1 MGVTMINWL
10 IIDDLISAF
19 LKEDAPF
26 GDITTD
32 VLIDKKEV
40 SRAEFILKED
50 GVVAGLDV
58 AARVFELLDD
68 KIIFTKIVPDGSNA
82 KKGTIIAEVAGN
94 TRALLIGERIA
105 LNILQRL
112 SGIATKTREFCSKVK
127 GKAVSIADTRKTTP
141 GMRMLEK
148 YAVRMGGGSN
158 HRYSLS
164 DGVLIKD
171 NHIVAAGGIKNAI
184 LKARKAIPHT
194 IRIEV
199 ETETIEQVKEAV
211 EAGADII
218 MLDNMSLDMMRE
230 AVKIIDKRALVE
242 ASGNISLDNVYEVA
256 LTGVDIISV
265 GSLTHSIKSIDISMK
280 ILDSQ

>member
-1 MGVTMINWL
+1 M
-10 IIDDLISAF
+10 
-19 LKEDAPF
+19 
-26 GDITTD
+26 
-32 VLIDKKEV
+32 
-40 SRAEFILKED
+40 
-50 GVVAGLDV
+50 
-58 AARVFELLDD
+58 
-68 KIIFTKIVPDGSNA
+68 
-82 KKGTIIAEVAGN
+82 
-94 TRALLIGERIA
+94 
-105 LNILQRL
+105 NILQRL

>member
-1 MGVTMINWL
+1 MINWL

-148 YAVRMGGGSN
+148 YAVR
-158 HRYSLS
+158 
-164 DGVLIKD
+164 DGR
-171 NHIVAAGGIKNAI
+171 GF
-184 LKARKAIPHT
+184 
-194 IRIEV
+194 
-199 ETETIEQVKEAV
+199 
-211 EAGADII
+211 
-218 MLDNMSLDMMRE
+218 
-230 AVKIIDKRALVE
+230 
-242 ASGNISLDNVYEVA
+242 
-256 LTGVDIISV
+256 
-265 GSLTHSIKSIDISMK
+265 
-280 ILDSQ
+280 

>member
-1 MGVTMINWL
+1 MLNWL
-10 IIDDLISAF
+10 IIDDLIKVF

-32 VLIDKKEV
+32 TLIDKKEV

-50 GVVAGLDV
+50 GVIAGLDV
-58 AARVFELLDD
+58 AGRVFELLDD
-68 KIIFTKIVPDGSNA
+68 KVIFTKIIQDGSNA
-82 KKGTIIAEVAGN
+82 EKGTIIAEVAGN
-94 TRALLIGERIA
+94 TKALLIGERVA

-112 SGIATKTREFCSKVK
+112 SGIATKTQEFCSKVK
-127 GKAVSIADTRKTTP
+127 GKGVCIADTRKTTP

-171 NHIVAAGGIKNAI
+171 NHIIVAGGIKNAI
-184 LKARKAIPHT
+184 LKVRKEIPHT
-194 IRIEV
+194 IKIEV
-199 ETETIEQVKEAV
+199 ETETIEQVKEALD
-211 EAGADII
+211 AGADII

-230 AVKIIDKRALVE
+230 AVEIIDKKALVE
-242 ASGNISLDNVYEVA
+242 ASGNISLDSVYKVA
-256 LTGVDIISV
+256 LTGIDIISV
-265 GSLTHSIKSIDISMK
+265 GSLTHSVKSLDISMK
-280 ILDSQ
+280 LR

>member
-1 MGVTMINWL
+1 MINWL

-26 GDITTD
+26 GDITTEI
-32 VLIDKKEV
+32 LIDEKEV
-40 SRAEFILKED
+40 SRAEFVLKED

-58 AARVFELLDD
+58 AGRVFELLDD
-68 KIIFTKIVPDGSNA
+68 KVIFTKIVRDGSNA
-82 KKGTIIAEVAGN
+82 KKGEVIAEVAGN
-94 TRALLIGERIA
+94 TKALLIGERIA

-112 SGIATKTREFCSKVK
+112 SGIATKTQEFCNKVK
-127 GKAVSIADTRKTTP
+127 GKGVSIADTRKTTP

-184 LKARKAIPHT
+184 LKARKKIPHT
-194 IRIEV
+194 IKIEV

-230 AVKIIDKRALVE
+230 AVKLIDKRALVE
-242 ASGNISLDNVYEVA
+242 ASGNISLDNVFEVA

-280 ILDSQ
+280 ILDSK